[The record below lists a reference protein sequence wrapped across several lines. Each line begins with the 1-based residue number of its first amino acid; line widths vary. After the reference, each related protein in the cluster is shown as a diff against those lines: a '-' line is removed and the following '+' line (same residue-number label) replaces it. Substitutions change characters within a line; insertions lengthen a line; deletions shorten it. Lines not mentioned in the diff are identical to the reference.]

1 MRNTKIIE
9 LTKSFG
15 QHNIKKND
23 IWEGIFPEVEGDQ
36 VTFIGSSLRRDG
48 EEKPYLK
55 HCIVVN
61 SCDPIANTVVESY
74 DSERGGSIS
83 VDRFCSKRKS

>member
-1 MRNTKIIE
+1 ME

-15 QHNIKKND
+15 QHNPKNED
-23 IWEGIFPEVEGDQ
+23 RWEGLFPEVEGDR

-61 SCDPIANTVVESY
+61 TCDPIENTVV
-74 DSERGGSIS
+74 S
-83 VDRFCSKRKS
+83 VSK